1 MSGPKFRVLTTILQY
16 GTVQH
21 SAVYDVKSSAHCILS
36 VWSSEVQEQLD
47 NNKKKDRA
55 IGSLFFIQETGIRF
69 SHHMPSGQ
77 GKKELLSLSRGT
89 IQHTTA
95 TTATYATLLLKKLAA
110 AASTTTTTNYTE
122 MK

>member
-47 NNKKKDRA
+47 NNNKK
-55 IGSLFFIQETGIRF
+55 GQ
-69 SHHMPSGQ
+69 SHRHSFLYSGN
-77 GKKELLSLSRGT
+77 RN
-89 IQHTTA
+89 
-95 TTATYATLLLKKLAA
+95 TLLPSYAFRTRKKRITVSIPRYYTAHYCYYCNLRYF
-110 AASTTTTTNYTE
+110 TTKEACCCCFYYYYY
-122 MK
+122 KLY